1 MCVSI
6 GKHLKNYHKKG
17 VFNSSSA
24 QQVNMMSLLQTLAKI
39 LQVIFREKY
48 TYMIMQQ
55 SSYGQSLCIW
65 SVCSKLE
72 NLGCLLHR
80 LHVKKKVNCT
90 CRCKKSK
97 WIKNQWPRRNPQQTM
112 LIPNLR
118 DHHPRHDDRGNHKD
132 SISMLD
138 IA

>member
-6 GKHLKNYHKKG
+6 SKHLKNYHKKG

-39 LQVIFREKY
+39 LQVILREKY
-48 TYMIMQQ
+48 IVVI
-55 SSYGQSLCIW
+55 IW
-65 SVCSKLE
+65 SVYSKLE

-80 LHVKKKVNCT
+80 LHVKKNIYSSLNCT

-97 WIKNQWPRRNPQQTM
+97 WIKNQWPRGNPQQTM

-118 DHHPRHDDRGNHKD
+118 DQLRHHDHDNDHGNHKD
-132 SISMLD
+132 SILMLD